1 MNKLIAIWR
10 ILTCK
15 NWLVAV
21 SKTGQV
27 GDQVDF
33 YGYYTYGVADTI
45 VAKLSRDMNDH
56 NAQENAL
63 DEFKNILNNVN

>member
-1 MNKLIAIWR
+1 MNKLRAIWK

-15 NWLVAV
+15 NWMVAV

-33 YGYYTYGVADTI
+33 HGHYTYGVADTI
-45 VAKLSRDMNDH
+45 VAKLRRDMDEYNM
-56 NAQENAL
+56 QEFAL

>member
-1 MNKLIAIWR
+1 MNKLRAIWKV
-10 ILTCK
+10 LTCK

-56 NAQENAL
+56 NAQEDAL

>member
-1 MNKLIAIWR
+1 M
-10 ILTCK
+10 
-15 NWLVAV
+15 VAV

-33 YGYYTYGVADTI
+33 HGYYTYGVADTI
-45 VAKLSRDMNDH
+45 VAKLGRDMNEY
-56 NAQENAL
+56 NIQENAL